1 MWSCRRRWGP
11 RGAAAAGT
19 CLVAV
24 PYTSAWCGTLQYAD
38 GNDLLGTMADCY
50 TRIYLNVGVDEM
62 AWQASSGKGTATA
75 G

>member
-1 MWSCRRRWGP
+1 
-11 RGAAAAGT
+11 
-19 CLVAV
+19 
-24 PYTSAWCGTLQYAD
+24 LQYAD